1 MTGLPRHRSHFG
13 SRYKL
18 GCCGHASLFGG
29 VDSLNV
35 CFVFLLS
42 ACLSDCVAIFVSVSR
57 GGAINQRGY
66 IVIPQGRHRSHFGSR
81 YKLGC
86 CGHASLFGGLASAPS
101 ECQCIFLSV
110 SLSLSMF
117 LFVSV
122 RASRRGLT
130 AIQTAMPVAAWG
142 SRFRMRSSQHQRRG
156 RNI

>member
-1 MTGLPRHRSHFG
+1 MAVSESSCLHLMSTLVYTPPLSKIAALRGGLSRHTPNG
-13 SRYKL
+13 L
-18 GCCGHASLFGG
+18 
-29 VDSLNV
+29 
-35 CFVFLLS
+35 
-42 ACLSDCVAIFVSVSR
+42 CVAVRRVHPAMCEHLKALSR
-57 GGAINQRGY
+57 SPCNG
-66 IVIPQGRHRSHFGSR
+66 HRSHFGSR